1 MVRLDYSVLAQNAV
15 QLVFTFDEDAIVPR
29 TFTTDQLARIA
40 LDFAATSNKLDQRNF
55 QVGIG
60 NIQSI
65 ISSANNDRTRVVLNL
80 TQTTAF
86 STDVSGNQMTLT
98 LVS

>member
-40 LDFAATSNKLDQRNF
+40 LDFGATSNKLDQRNF

-86 STDVSGNQMTLT
+86 STDVSGN
-98 LVS
+98 

>member
-29 TFTTDQLARIA
+29 TFTTDQLVRIA

-86 STDVSGNQMTLT
+86 STDVSGN
-98 LVS
+98 